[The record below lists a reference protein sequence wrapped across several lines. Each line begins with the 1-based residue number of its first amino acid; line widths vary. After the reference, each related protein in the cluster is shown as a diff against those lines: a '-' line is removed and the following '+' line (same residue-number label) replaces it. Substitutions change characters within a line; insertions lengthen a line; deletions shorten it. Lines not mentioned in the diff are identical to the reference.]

1 MSVVLPTKKVAAET
15 QDPKNLII
23 YGAPKVGKTTLL
35 AELPESL
42 LIDTEGGSSYV
53 SAVKVKATTIPEL
66 TEVCKA
72 ILDAGKPY
80 KFLILDTITALEEMC
95 KPLAAKLYMSTPMGK
110 NYTGGAEGIL
120 NLPQGAGWGYLRQA
134 IEKVIDMV
142 SKCSE
147 NLVIVGHVK
156 DKAIVDAEGK
166 EAGSIKDFDLSGKT
180 GRILAAKSDGIGF
193 CHRDKDS
200 NLCINFENGGLVTA
214 GARPKHLA
222 NKDIVVAEN
231 NGDGTFTS
239 HWERIFPSLK
249 A

>member
-53 SAVKVKATTIPEL
+53 SAVKVKATNLPEL

-120 NLPQGAGWGYLRQA
+120 NLPQGAGSYRAHSWLIAGNSLELQILR
-134 IEKVIDMV
+134 
-142 SKCSE
+142 
-147 NLVIVGHVK
+147 IVE
-156 DKAIVDAEGK
+156 I
-166 EAGSIKDFDLSGKT
+166 
-180 GRILAAKSDGIGF
+180 RMAAA
-193 CHRDKDS
+193 
-200 NLCINFENGGLVTA
+200 NVTVC
-214 GARPKHLA
+214 G
-222 NKDIVVAEN
+222 
-231 NGDGTFTS
+231 
-239 HWERIFPSLK
+239 
-249 A
+249 

>member
-120 NLPQGAGWGYLRQA
+120 NLPQGACWGYLRQA

-239 HWERIFPSLK
+239 HWERIFPSLE

>member
-1 MSVVLPTKKVAAET
+1 MNIVLPVKKVAAET

-35 AELPESL
+35 AELPNSL
-42 LIDTEGGSSYV
+42 LIDLEEGSTYID
-53 SAVKVKATTIPEL
+53 AVKIKAHNIAEL
-66 TEVCKA
+66 SEVCKA
-72 ILDAGKPY
+72 VMEAGKPY
-80 KFLILDTITALEEMC
+80 KFIVLDTVSALEEMC
-95 KPLAAKLYMSTPMGK
+95 RPLAAKIYMSTPMGK

-134 IEKVIDMV
+134 MEKVIEMI
-142 SKCSE
+142 SKCAE
-147 NLVIVGHVK
+147 NIILVGHVK
-156 DKAIVDAEGK
+156 DKAIVDSEGK
-166 EAGSIKDFDLSGKT
+166 EAGSVKDFDLSGKM
-180 GRILAAKSDGIGF
+180 GRVLAAKSDGISW

-200 NLCINFENGGLVTA
+200 NLCLNFENGGMVTA

-222 NKDIVVAEN
+222 NKDIIIAEN

-249 A
+249 K